1 LDARD
6 GGGRGERGIDG
17 DVAVFVFEEGEF
29 VGGGELGDEVED
41 EGCDVLAGDRGGGV
55 GRTYWSFQSPGSR

>member
-1 LDARD
+1 LHTGD

-29 VGGGELGDEVED
+29 VRGGELGDKVED
-41 EGCDVLAGDRGGGV
+41 EGCDVLAGD
-55 GRTYWSFQSPGSR
+55 